1 MERIEDIEDEEL
13 KLNVTTLFK
22 SKLLLFYL

>member
-1 MERIEDIEDEEL
+1 MEKIEEIEDEDL

>member
-1 MERIEDIEDEEL
+1 MEKIEEIEDEEL